1 MSAGLLSIAP
11 IGTEFR
17 NMPNQFVESAG
28 AKGVVAVWPV
38 DCDPRQAVVDLVGD
52 IGELGHVVA
61 SPLKPE
67 PCRELWSDHITKRAW
82 RSGIGYP
89 SGVRHTA
96 AKSRRIRPNSPS
108 CASEHV
114 RSRSPP
120 HDTGTVMCDGTSVA
134 AGDVARDIVPLL
146 FRQAIITGVRP
157 LSVVSCRRP
166 AVSGHCSSS
175 GRTTCP

>member
-61 SPLKPE
+61 FPLNQSRARPSYGLTILPNE
-67 PCRELWSDHITKRAW
+67 PGVAESGTRAAYVTPP
-82 RSGIGYP
+82 RN
-89 SGVRHTA
+89 RA
-96 AKSRRIRPNSPS
+96 ASVPTSRVAHPNMYVAGAPRMTLEPS
-108 CASEHV
+108 CATARVSLPVTSPETSCHYYSARQSLLGSDHYQSSHV
-114 RSRSPP
+114 VDLRW
-120 HDTGTVMCDGTSVA
+120 
-134 AGDVARDIVPLL
+134 
-146 FRQAIITGVRP
+146 
-157 LSVVSCRRP
+157 
-166 AVSGHCSSS
+166 HCS
-175 GRTTCP
+175 